1 MKEKFTIYREDGFDE
16 ATQQTKYA
24 VLKTMKRAPDAL
36 AYINDLKNIREYG
49 YLRLEKRG
57 EDGATYLYNDS
68 PEGWEL
74 LSD

>member
-16 ATQQTKYA
+16 ESQKTKYA
-24 VLKTMKRAPDAL
+24 VLKTMKREPDAV

-57 EDGATYLYNDS
+57 EDGSSYLWNEY

-74 LSD
+74 IHD